1 MYSLRNIRFTLPV
14 VSTYLHVVRT
24 HLAELCSPSKFQTIT
39 SELIWLEIAPTQC
52 FDISTIIWDGSTT
65 HLLDLQKSPQNRT
78 GPPADQQIHI
88 VLWIH
93 LHISHSVLWIH
104 LHNLYCI
111 YCIVYYICTYCI
123 VYIVLCIWRE
133 DDEGDE
139 GRFAVGQLT
148 PVPLDTMQRLGAR
161 KEWSGYGKGGGERT

>member
-1 MYSLRNIRFTLPV
+1 MWPD
-14 VSTYLHVVRT
+14 
-24 HLAELCSPSKFQTIT
+24 
-39 SELIWLEIAPTQC
+39 IAPTPC
-52 FDISTIIWDGSTT
+52 FDISTTIWDGSTT
-65 HLLDLQKSPQNRT
+65 HLLDPWISPQNRA
-78 GPPADQQIHI
+78 GPPADQQIHTL
-88 VLWIH
+88 LWIH

-104 LHNLYCI
+104 LHKLYCI

-148 PVPLDTMQRLGAR
+148 PVPLDQWSHCPKDPSCNASEPGNGVDTE
-161 KEWSGYGKGGGERT
+161 KEGEREPRYVHTNICRKKRKQGVDELTTRALATAAY